1 VIAGNEFLADRALR
15 AGARPDRVR
24 VIPTCVEPGR
34 YRPAAHEGTGAGLAL
49 VWIGSTSTLQ
59 GLERQRTLW
68 ERIAREVPGVRLRV
82 ISDRTP
88 DLGAMPVVAVPW
100 SEATEADA
108 LAAGDVGV
116 SWVPD
121 DLWSRG
127 KCGLKVLQYMAA
139 GLPVITNPV
148 GVHAEMVNPGVSGYL
163 ATTADGWVEAALALA
178 GGPRLRRRMGR
189 AARAA
194 IEAGYS
200 VSAWSG
206 AFAATVTGTP
216 RTAASPARS
225 PDRTAAIRRRD
236 GAPLGHHRA
245 NG

>member
-1 VIAGNEFLADRALR
+1 MICDRA
-15 AGARPDRVR
+15 
-24 VIPTCVEPGR
+24 
-34 YRPAAHEGTGAGLAL
+34 
-49 VWIGSTSTLQ
+49 
-59 GLERQRTLW
+59 
-68 ERIAREVPGVRLRV
+68 
-82 ISDRTP
+82 P

-100 SEATEADA
+100 SEATEAAD

-148 GVHAEMVNPGVSGYL
+148 GVHAEMVAPGVSGFL
-163 ATTADGWVEAALALA
+163 AATADEWVAAALALA

-189 AARAA
+189 AARTAV
-194 IEAGYS
+194 ESGYS

-206 AFAATVTGTP
+206 AFVATVAGTS

-225 PDRTAAIRRRD
+225 PDRTAATRLRD
-236 GAPLGHHRA
+236 GAPLGHLGG